1 MRFYSMEILS
11 SSIQPFHGATH
22 TAAAREA
29 GAKPTPSPTAEPS
42 SESEE
47 NSLGVDRLTTQEKAQ
62 VRKLQ
67 TRDREVRAHEQAH
80 MAAGS
85 GVVRG
90 GATYQYQKGP
100 DGRLYAVGGEVKI
113 DTGGVQGNP
122 QATVQKAETIRRAAL
137 APANPSGQDL
147 QVAASATQM
156 AATARGEIQAEIRE
170 EQTEAAE
177 KSSEFRSSNDK
188 LQQKLIGSGAIE
200 KEEAAASVD
209 TFV

>member
-1 MRFYSMEILS
+1 MEIIS
-11 SSIQPFHGATH
+11 ATIQPFSGATH
-22 TAAAREA
+22 SSAAKDTRA
-29 GAKPTPSPTAEPS
+29 PSHSLGAEPS
-42 SESEE
+42 SGSEE
-47 NSLGVDRLTTQEKAQ
+47 KGLGVERLTSQERAQ
-62 VRKLQ
+62 VRKLE

-90 GATYQYQKGP
+90 GASYQFQKGP
-100 DGRLYAVGGEVKI
+100 DGQLYAVGGEVRI

-156 AATARGEIQAEIRE
+156 AATARGQILAEIRE
-170 EQTEAAE
+170 EQVEAAE
-177 KSSEFRSSNDK
+177 KSSEVRSSNDK
-188 LQQKLIGSGAIE
+188 LQLKLIGSGAIE
-200 KEEAAASVD
+200 SEEKTASVD

>member
-1 MRFYSMEILS
+1 MEITSTTTHPFNGAVRNSAARADEAERKHPSNTES
-11 SSIQPFHGATH
+11 SSEG
-22 TAAAREA
+22 E
-29 GAKPTPSPTAEPS
+29 G
-42 SESEE
+42 SERIS
-47 NSLGVDRLTTQEKAQ
+47 TQERAQ
-62 VRKLQ
+62 IRKLQ
-67 TRDREVRAHEQAH
+67 TRDREVHAHEQAH

-113 DTGGVQGNP
+113 DTSGVRGNP

-147 QVAASATQM
+147 QVAAAATQM
-156 AATARGEIQAEIRE
+156 AAAARSELQADVRE
-170 EQTEAAE
+170 EQTEANE
-177 KSSEFRSSNDK
+177 ESSEARSSNDK
-188 LQQKLIGSGAIE
+188 LQQKLIGSGALGS
-200 KEEAAASVD
+200 EEGAASVD